1 MNSFKK
7 NKSKKLL
14 RSKHGGGLSSSIRR
28 LAHWIS
34 NTTPKPISAKQRK
47 RLNIARRKAR
57 TKSLYNNEKKTKKN
71 KTIKTLNVMRKN
83 YTM

>member
-34 NTTPKPISAKQRK
+34 NTTPKPISDKERK
-47 RLNIARRKAR
+47 RLNTERRKAR
-57 TKSLYNNEKKTKKN
+57 TKTLYKNDKTKKN
-71 KTIKTLNVMRKN
+71 KTKKTSNVMRKN